1 MARSNTINL
10 VDSRRNQ
17 PNTMVKLKEMFFVC
31 LSNWK
36 WFLLSLILFLGA
48 AFYYLRVTP
57 KVYTSSAS
65 ILIKSDDKKGNAEDQ
80 LKELG
85 IMQSASNVTNEI
97 LSLQTSSVAAEI
109 VDRLNLEVSYFQ
121 DGPFHKED
129 VYGVKL
135 PVEVEFLGLND
146 NEEASLDL
154 ILNADSTIIL
164 SNFHLNGKP
173 IESRPLKMCLG
184 NTVKT
189 PIGNLSVNSS
199 PYYVQ
204 DASVA
209 IEVVRRKLADAVK
222 SVNRN
227 IEAALRDKNSTIID
241 VTYRDTSIPR
251 AEDVLNTLVAVYNEN
266 WVKDRNQV
274 TASTSDFIKERLNV
288 IERELGNV
296 DENISTYKSE
306 NLVPDVQ
313 QVSNMAMLQ
322 ANEAEQQSRV
332 INNQLYMTRYVRNY
346 LTDGMHDNQ
355 QLPSN
360 SGIDNP
366 GIEQQINEYNSLLLQ
381 RNNHLAVSS
390 AQNPLVMDLD
400 QKLSS
405 MKNTIINSLDNELTM
420 LNAHQRTVRASHG
433 QATARIAANPEQAKY
448 LLSVER
454 QQKVKESLYLFLLQK
469 REENELSQAFTAYN
483 TRLIEAPHTDDV
495 PTTPNSRNIYLAAV
509 FLALL
514 IPGTVIIAKENLNTA
529 VRGRKD
535 LESLNVPFVGEI
547 PQHKSKHK
555 SKKDKKN
562 APNLSTEVV
571 VVEKSRNVMNEAF
584 RVVRT
589 NLEFVLGFDNNH
601 KVIMLTSMNPGSGK
615 TFITANLSSALGIK
629 NKKVLAI
636 DLDLRKG
643 SLSEYVGKPSQGL
656 SNYLS
661 GQTLDYG
668 SLIVP
673 LGTIDVLPCGTIP
686 PNPTEL
692 LFSPRFKTMIDEVK
706 QRYDYVFLDCP
717 PAEIVADASII
728 SRYVDMT
735 LFIIRAGLMDRS
747 FLSDIEKWY
756 DEKKFTNLS
765 IILNGTSE
773 GFSHYGYHKYGY
785 RYGYHYGS
793 YGYGYGYGKTDE

>member
-1 MARSNTINL
+1 
-10 VDSRRNQ
+10 
-17 PNTMVKLKEMFFVC
+17 
-31 LSNWK
+31 
-36 WFLLSLILFLGA
+36 
-48 AFYYLRVTP
+48 
-57 KVYTSSAS
+57 
-65 ILIKSDDKKGNAEDQ
+65 
-80 LKELG
+80 
-85 IMQSASNVTNEI
+85 
-97 LSLQTSSVAAEI
+97 
-109 VDRLNLEVSYFQ
+109 
-121 DGPFHKED
+121 
-129 VYGVKL
+129 
-135 PVEVEFLGLND
+135 
-146 NEEASLDL
+146 
-154 ILNADSTIIL
+154 
-164 SNFHLNGKP
+164 
-173 IESRPLKMCLG
+173 
-184 NTVKT
+184 
-189 PIGNLSVNSS
+189 
-199 PYYVQ
+199 
-204 DASVA
+204 
-209 IEVVRRKLADAVK
+209 
-222 SVNRN
+222 
-227 IEAALRDKNSTIID
+227 
-241 VTYRDTSIPR
+241 
-251 AEDVLNTLVAVYNEN
+251 
-266 WVKDRNQV
+266 
-274 TASTSDFIKERLNV
+274 
-288 IERELGNV
+288 
-296 DENISTYKSE
+296 
-306 NLVPDVQ
+306 
-313 QVSNMAMLQ
+313 
-322 ANEAEQQSRV
+322 
-332 INNQLYMTRYVRNY
+332 
-346 LTDGMHDNQ
+346 
-355 QLPSN
+355 
-360 SGIDNP
+360 
-366 GIEQQINEYNSLLLQ
+366 
-381 RNNHLAVSS
+381 
-390 AQNPLVMDLD
+390 
-400 QKLSS
+400 

>member
-1 MARSNTINL
+1 
-10 VDSRRNQ
+10 
-17 PNTMVKLKEMFFVC
+17 
-31 LSNWK
+31 
-36 WFLLSLILFLGA
+36 
-48 AFYYLRVTP
+48 
-57 KVYTSSAS
+57 
-65 ILIKSDDKKGNAEDQ
+65 
-80 LKELG
+80 
-85 IMQSASNVTNEI
+85 
-97 LSLQTSSVAAEI
+97 
-109 VDRLNLEVSYFQ
+109 
-121 DGPFHKED
+121 
-129 VYGVKL
+129 
-135 PVEVEFLGLND
+135 
-146 NEEASLDL
+146 
-154 ILNADSTIIL
+154 
-164 SNFHLNGKP
+164 
-173 IESRPLKMCLG
+173 
-184 NTVKT
+184 
-189 PIGNLSVNSS
+189 
-199 PYYVQ
+199 
-204 DASVA
+204 
-209 IEVVRRKLADAVK
+209 
-222 SVNRN
+222 
-227 IEAALRDKNSTIID
+227 
-241 VTYRDTSIPR
+241 
-251 AEDVLNTLVAVYNEN
+251 
-266 WVKDRNQV
+266 
-274 TASTSDFIKERLNV
+274 
-288 IERELGNV
+288 
-296 DENISTYKSE
+296 
-306 NLVPDVQ
+306 
-313 QVSNMAMLQ
+313 
-322 ANEAEQQSRV
+322 
-332 INNQLYMTRYVRNY
+332 
-346 LTDGMHDNQ
+346 
-355 QLPSN
+355 
-360 SGIDNP
+360 
-366 GIEQQINEYNSLLLQ
+366 
-381 RNNHLAVSS
+381 
-390 AQNPLVMDLD
+390 
-400 QKLSS
+400 

-661 GQTLDYG
+661 GQTLDYS